1 VSHILSSLPLWL
13 SGILLVVLPTGAAM
27 CGPILMR
34 QRIGLERLISNNEI
48 AGFKFAAVGVIYAV
62 PLGFAVIVAWEKF
75 RGAETAVLQEASAAA
90 TIYRLAAGPGPDAV
104 TMRTALGNYLRV
116 AIDRDWMMMAEA
128 KESHEA
134 RQALAAL
141 YAVAIRATESGS
153 RHPAIF
159 AEVLKQLE
167 AITQSRRVRLHL
179 AIGIVPGIL
188 WWVLYGGG
196 ALTVAFT
203 FFFGTKN
210 LPAQVMMAGILAV
223 VVFTSLL
230 VVVSF
235 GYPFTGPVH
244 VSSEPLQSVVD
255 DFAKG

>member
-1 VSHILSSLPLWL
+1 
-13 SGILLVVLPTGAAM
+13 VL
-27 CGPILMR
+27 
-34 QRIGLERLISNNEI
+34 
-48 AGFKFAAVGVIYAV
+48 
-62 PLGFAVIVAWEKF
+62 LGFAVIVAWEKF
-75 RGAETAVLQEASAAA
+75 RDAETAVLQEASAAA
-90 TIYRLAAGPGPDAV
+90 TIYRLAAGPDPDAV

-210 LPAQVMMAGILAV
+210 LPAQVMMTGRPGAPALRGLALYARDLPLRTRPLLAGRSFAFGAGWYFGLPFGAGSIVRNRSGRLGGGATLSCP
-223 VVFTSLL
+223 FLSLMA
-230 VVVSF
+230 
-235 GYPFTGPVH
+235 YP
-244 VSSEPLQSVVD
+244 
-255 DFAKG
+255 